1 MNYVFSFYLTLI
13 ARCLF
18 ITTFLILFII
28 FCFYNNSKHTFAQ
41 FRITNMM
48 WIEFTWTL
56 TPFFFLE
63 SYSYIQNFFGL
74 GRQWYWSFSSFLFSC
89 DIYFLSMFH
98 TSLINT
104 FNSTF
109 VFFRVS
115 SEDVIHDL
123 GVPSLNLKIDA
134 CPGRI
139 NSCIGYS
146 HTSGLHYRTCSEL
159 CRVNHSYM
167 PFLLI

>member
-1 MNYVFSFYLTLI
+1 MGNYKYDVDRVY
-13 ARCLF
+13 
-18 ITTFLILFII
+18 
-28 FCFYNNSKHTFAQ
+28 
-41 FRITNMM
+41 M
-48 WIEFTWTL
+48 TL
-56 TPFFFLE
+56 TPFFFVGVVLVPIFFSLSFLE

-74 GRQWYWSFSSFLFSC
+74 RRQWYWSFSSFLFSC

-123 GVPSLNLKIDA
+123 GVSSLNLKIDA
-134 CPGRI
+134 
-139 NSCIGYS
+139 
-146 HTSGLHYRTCSEL
+146 
-159 CRVNHSYM
+159 
-167 PFLLI
+167 

>member
-1 MNYVFSFYLTLI
+1 MGNYKYDVDRVY
-13 ARCLF
+13 
-18 ITTFLILFII
+18 
-28 FCFYNNSKHTFAQ
+28 
-41 FRITNMM
+41 M
-48 WIEFTWTL
+48 TL
-56 TPFFFLE
+56 TPFFFVGVVLVPIFFSLSFLE

-74 GRQWYWSFSSFLFSC
+74 RRQWYWSFSSF
-89 DIYFLSMFH
+89 
-98 TSLINT
+98 
-104 FNSTF
+104 
-109 VFFRVS
+109 VFFRLS

-123 GVPSLNLKIDA
+123 GVSSLNLKIDA

>member
-56 TPFFFLE
+56 TPFFFVGVVLVP
-63 SYSYIQNFFGL
+63 IFF
-74 GRQWYWSFSSFLFSC
+74 FLFSC

-123 GVPSLNLKIDA
+123 GVSSLNLKIDA